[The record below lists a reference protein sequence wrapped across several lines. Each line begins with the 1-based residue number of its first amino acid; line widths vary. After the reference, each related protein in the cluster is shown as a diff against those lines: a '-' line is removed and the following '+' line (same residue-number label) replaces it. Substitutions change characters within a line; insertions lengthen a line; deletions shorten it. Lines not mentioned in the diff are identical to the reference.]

1 MKKIRRRREGMTL
14 VELIVSLA
22 LLSILMVMVVGVVS
36 PAAKT
41 FARMQQLQFAQL
53 VLDNVEDEIKSQLQ
67 DAAGNIKIYN
77 VSNGGNLVSAPGS
90 DSGAVLEYVNTESY
104 VVLMS
109 ADGCEETTLMQSGQV
124 IGKESAAAGRLL
136 LRYYWQKA
144 AGSETE
150 AYKYNYK
157 EGGKFVAR
165 AAQQVFADKY
175 YMGCYLKLTFFFPG
189 GTAVGDEADYINVH
203 AELYRDAGRS
213 DLLASEDFIAD
224 LRYKATRID
233 GVTAIAE

>member
-67 DAAGNIKIYN
+67 DAVGNIKIYN
-77 VSNGGNLVSAPGS
+77 VSGEENLVNAPGS

-109 ADGCEETTLMQSGQV
+109 ADGCKETTLMQSEKV
-124 IGKESAAAGRLL
+124 IGTESAAAGRLL
-136 LRYYWQKA
+136 LRYYWQKV

-175 YMGCYLKLTFFFPG
+175 YMRSNLKLTFSFPDG
-189 GTAVGDEADYINVH
+189 IAVGDEVDYINVH
-203 AELYRDAGRS
+203 AELYRDDRS
-213 DLLASEDFIAD
+213 DILASEDFIAD

-233 GVTAIAE
+233 DVTATAE

>member
-77 VSNGGNLVSAPGS
+77 VSNGGNLVNAPGS

-109 ADGCEETTLMQSGQV
+109 ADGCKEPTLLQSGQV

-175 YMGCYLKLTFFFPG
+175 YMKSYLKLTFSFPNG
-189 GTAVGDEADYINVH
+189 VGEKDEVDYINVH
-203 AELYRDAGRS
+203 AELYRDGGRS

-224 LRYKATRID
+224 LRYKATRIND
-233 GVTAIAE
+233 VTATAE

>member
-41 FARMQQLQFAQL
+41 FVRMQQLQFAQL

-67 DAAGNIKIYN
+67 DAVGNIKIYD
-77 VSNGGNLVSAPGS
+77 VSGDESLASASGFGS
-90 DSGAVLEYVNTESY
+90 GTVLEYVNTESY

-109 ADGCEETTLMQSGQV
+109 ADGCKETTLMQSGKV
-124 IGKESAAAGRLL
+124 MGTESAAAGRLL
-136 LRYYWQKA
+136 LRYYWQKV
-144 AGSETE
+144 AGSETS
-150 AYKYNYK
+150 AYKYNYI
-157 EGGKFVAR
+157 EGSKLVAR

-175 YMGCYLKLTFFFPG
+175 YMGSYLKLTFSFPDG
-189 GTAVGDEADYINVH
+189 VDEKEEVDHINVH
-203 AELYRDAGRS
+203 AELYRDEARS
-213 DLLASEDFIAD
+213 DLLISEDFIAD

-233 GVTAIAE
+233 EVTALAE